1 MQYVHLTGWYVQCLT
16 ADEAVVCSEMC
27 SSRTHVTQEP
37 WRTPLY
43 NWTMRRGM
51 RTNIPLD
58 FAHMV
63 AHDKFKDHEA
73 KARETPKLLLA
84 GAGMLC
90 SPCPNS
96 YTYLCPPF
104 ALALLS
110 SGIVYKEISQR
121 GGGGGSARVW

>member
-1 MQYVHLTGWYVQCLT
+1 
-16 ADEAVVCSEMC
+16 MC

-37 WRTPLY
+37 WRTLLY

-63 AHDKFKDHEA
+63 AHGKFKDQEA

-90 SPCPNS
+90 GPCPNS
-96 YTYLCPPF
+96 YAYLCPPF
-104 ALALLS
+104 RSFPRPAPDAQSHLHPHFREACAGGPQPA
-110 SGIVYKEISQR
+110 SGVTSR
-121 GGGGGSARVW
+121 SDPTACLPAMAH